1 MKSSVRKYLAA
12 LATVVLLMLVLFP
25 HHHHEGGAFC
35 VSVQMCQKDGRIN
48 DEHTHHC
55 HNLKLEQHHLFLPIG
70 QKILLHSWLMII
82 WAEALAAMMAL
93 VEEPLCAFLP
103 TFGTI
108 IIFIHIFLQ
117 LLAQTVLCRPML
129 HCWLAATPS
138 TGNDAAL
145 LLLLYCK
152 NSSFACL

>member
-1 MKSSVRKYLAA
+1 MDEMNQTGNYQLNQWELADRIQMEDFNGDNSKIDAA
-12 LATVVLLMLVLFP
+12 L
-25 HHHHEGGAFC
+25 
-35 VSVQMCQKDGRIN
+35 K
-48 DEHTHHC
+48 
-55 HNLKLEQHHLFLPIG
+55 G
-70 QKILLHSWLMII
+70 Q
-82 WAEALAAMMAL
+82 AEALA
-93 VEEPLCAFLP
+93 EEPLCAFLP